1 VVLEQQQVLMVLT
14 QPLLVVEVDQEVKT
28 VVAQAQVEVALEVM
42 NHHLRLNQLIK
53 LKTEQRTQVVEV
65 EH

>member
-1 VVLEQQQVLMVLT
+1 V
-14 QPLLVVEVDQEVKT
+14 
-28 VVAQAQVEVALEVM
+28 VVAEAQVEVALEVM